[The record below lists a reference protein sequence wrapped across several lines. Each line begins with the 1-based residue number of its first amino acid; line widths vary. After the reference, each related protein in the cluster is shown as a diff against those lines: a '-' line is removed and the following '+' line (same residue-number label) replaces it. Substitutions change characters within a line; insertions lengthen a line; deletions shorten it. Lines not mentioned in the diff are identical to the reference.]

1 VVKILRQIDKNFN
14 ENFQLL
20 LKKRGTSDLSIE
32 STVDKIIKN
41 VKIKGDE
48 EVLRLSNKF
57 DKIKAKTF
65 SDLIVDEKEIDKAY
79 NSVEKSLIASL
90 ENAIKRVRLFHSKQ
104 KPSNL
109 LYKDKEGV
117 TLGSIWNPLESV
129 GLYVPGGKAAYPS
142 SFIMNVVPAQVAEV
156 PRIVVTVP
164 ATNGYVNPL
173 VLACCKILNIQEVYK
188 IGGAQAVAA
197 LALGTESLKKVDK
210 IFGPGNAYVALAKK
224 KFFGVVGID
233 MIAGPSE
240 ILVFADKNNNP
251 KHIAID
257 LLSQAEH
264 DELAQSILITDC
276 DNFSNNVISEI
287 DSLLKKLKRRNI
299 AKKSWEKFG
308 AVIIVEK
315 IYDGIE
321 LINKLAPEHLEI
333 ALDNA
338 KEYLKDIKNAGA
350 IFLGKFTPE
359 AIGDYIAGP
368 NHVLPTDRTARFTS
382 GLNLLDYFKRSS
394 VVSCTEK
401 SIKKIGLDAINIANE
416 EGLQAHAL
424 SIECRIKK

>member
-1 VVKILRQIDKNFN
+1 MVKILRQIDKNFN

-90 ENAIKRVRLFHSKQ
+90 ENSIKRVRLFHSKQ

-164 ATNGYVNPL
+164 ATNGHVNPL

-315 IYDGIE
+315 ISDGIE

>member
-1 VVKILRQIDKNFN
+1 MVKILRQKDKNFHK
-14 ENFQLL
+14 NFNIL
-20 LKKRGTSDLSIE
+20 LKKRSVSDLSIE
-32 STVDKIIKN
+32 NTVDRIIKN
-41 VKIKGDE
+41 IQIKGDK

-65 SDLIVDEKEIDKAY
+65 SDLIVDKNEIDVAY
-79 NSVEKSLIASL
+79 NSVDKSLIASL
-90 ENAIKRVRLFHSKQ
+90 KKSIKRVRSFHSKQ
-104 KPSNL
+104 KPSNS

-142 SFIMNVVPAQVAEV
+142 SFIKNVVPAQVAGV

-164 ATNGYVNPL
+164 ATNGEVNPL
-173 VLACCKILNIQEVYK
+173 VLACCKILNIEEVYK
-188 IGGAQAVAA
+188 IGGAQAITA

-276 DNFSNNVISEI
+276 NSFAQDVISEI
-287 DSLLKKLKRRNI
+287 DKLLKVLKRRNI

-315 IYDGIE
+315 IFDGIE

-382 GLNLLDYFKRSS
+382 GLNLLDYLKRSS
-394 VVSCTEK
+394 VVCCTEK
-401 SIKKIGLDAINIANE
+401 SIKKIGMDAINIANE

-424 SIECRIKK
+424 SIECRLKK